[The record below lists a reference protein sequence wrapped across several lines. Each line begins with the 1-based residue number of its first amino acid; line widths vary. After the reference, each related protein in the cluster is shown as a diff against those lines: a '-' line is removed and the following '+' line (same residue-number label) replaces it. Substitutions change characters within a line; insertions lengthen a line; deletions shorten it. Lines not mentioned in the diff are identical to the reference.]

1 MFVDFR
7 LTLRHYIC
15 YICCIG
21 NSLQASELEQCRSVL
36 FATMHVK
43 HLVLLTKAF
52 VYPLEEHNP
61 PPPPESPPSES
72 PPPSPPSSRSLLSLY
87 DRKTIVTTV
96 LAELD
101 QQHKTLLSQNVEGE
115 GGEEEEAAR
124 MKESRYEKAALLV
137 RARKQLKNWQCY
149 LRAVAELE
157 GSVASGEYR

>member
-1 MFVDFR
+1 
-7 LTLRHYIC
+7 
-15 YICCIG
+15 
-21 NSLQASELEQCRSVL
+21 
-36 FATMHVK
+36 
-43 HLVLLTKAF
+43 
-52 VYPLEEHNP
+52 
-61 PPPPESPPSES
+61 
-72 PPPSPPSSRSLLSLY
+72 LY

-115 GGEEEEAAR
+115 GEEEAAR

>member
-1 MFVDFR
+1 
-7 LTLRHYIC
+7 
-15 YICCIG
+15 
-21 NSLQASELEQCRSVL
+21 
-36 FATMHVK
+36 MHVK

-61 PPPPESPPSES
+61 PPPPESPPSESPPSESS

-115 GGEEEEAAR
+115 GEEEEEEEAAR

>member
-1 MFVDFR
+1 
-7 LTLRHYIC
+7 
-15 YICCIG
+15 
-21 NSLQASELEQCRSVL
+21 LEQCRSVL

-61 PPPPESPPSES
+61 PPPPESPPPES
-72 PPPSPPSSRSLLSLY
+72 PSPPSSRSLLSLY

-115 GGEEEEAAR
+115 GEEEAAR
-124 MKESRYEKAALLV
+124 MKGCRYEKAALLV

>member
-1 MFVDFR
+1 M
-7 LTLRHYIC
+7 
-15 YICCIG
+15 
-21 NSLQASELEQCRSVL
+21 QASELEQCRSVL

-61 PPPPESPPSES
+61 PPPPESPPS

-101 QQHKTLLSQNVEGE
+101 QQHKTLLSQKVEGE
-115 GGEEEEAAR
+115 EGEEEEEAAR

>member
-1 MFVDFR
+1 
-7 LTLRHYIC
+7 
-15 YICCIG
+15 
-21 NSLQASELEQCRSVL
+21 
-36 FATMHVK
+36 
-43 HLVLLTKAF
+43 
-52 VYPLEEHNP
+52 
-61 PPPPESPPSES
+61 
-72 PPPSPPSSRSLLSLY
+72 LY

-101 QQHKTLLSQNVEGE
+101 QQHKTLLSPKVEG
-115 GGEEEEAAR
+115 EEEAAR

>member
-1 MFVDFR
+1 MFVD
-7 LTLRHYIC
+7 LTDFATLYLLHLLHWEY
-15 YICCIG
+15 
-21 NSLQASELEQCRSVL
+21 SFQASELEQCRSVL

-72 PPPSPPSSRSLLSLY
+72 PSPPSSRSLLSLY

-101 QQHKTLLSQNVEGE
+101 QQHKTLLSPKVE
-115 GGEEEEAAR
+115 GEEEEAAR